1 MVLLPYVLALNHLEI
16 RCMRFHYP
24 SISLLCG
31 NICSVRR
38 DQTRVV
44 LCRIHT
50 ADESSTLEGHQGDL
64 GAFLPTAFS
73 RIDEEGTRSRH
84 SQSRLVQFVSPEILC
99 LHPLRRLMA
108 TIVTA

>member
-16 RCMRFHYP
+16 RCMRFYYP

-31 NICSVRR
+31 NVCSVRR

-50 ADESSTLEGHQGDL
+50 ADESSTLGHQ

-73 RIDEEGTRSRH
+73 RIDEDGTRSRH

-99 LHPLRRLMA
+99 LHPLRLLMA

>member
-1 MVLLPYVLALNHLEI
+1 M
-16 RCMRFHYP
+16 
-24 SISLLCG
+24 
-31 NICSVRR
+31 
-38 DQTRVV
+38 

-73 RIDEEGTRSRH
+73 RIDEDGTRSRH